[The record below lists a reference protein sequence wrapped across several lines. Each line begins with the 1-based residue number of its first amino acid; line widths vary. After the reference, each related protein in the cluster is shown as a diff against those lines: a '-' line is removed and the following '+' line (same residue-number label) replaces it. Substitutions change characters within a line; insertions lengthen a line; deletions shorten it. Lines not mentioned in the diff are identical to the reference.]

1 MLKIKALLL
10 VVVVVAV
17 AWFVHSHH
25 QNKDTLK
32 QAVQKTANTAKTA
45 ATNTAT
51 QALASHCAGISG
63 QEVIVSIS
71 AQHLWACDGT
81 SVSYDNA
88 VITGME
94 QYPADLTPVGTYKIT
109 GKLTD
114 QTLAGSDSTGHW
126 SDFVNY
132 WMPFLANQY
141 GTYGFH
147 DLTQTANGANGRADS
162 DFGNIDINAPYTAA
176 KHASHGC
183 VEMPL
188 TAMKWLYGWAA
199 VGTTVSIVS

>member
-1 MLKIKALLL
+1 MLKIKLLIGVL
-10 VVVVVAV
+10 AV
-17 AWFVHSHH
+17 IAIGGFVYENNHKTNPSQTV
-25 QNKDTLK
+25 QN
-32 QAVQKTANTAKTA
+32 AAATAKNDVTKKV
-45 ATNTAT
+45 TPPVN
-51 QALASHCAGISG
+51 HCAGNTAA

-81 SVSYDNA
+81 NTSYDNP

-94 QYPADLTPVGTYKIT
+94 MYPADLTPTGTYKIT
-109 GKLTD
+109 GKLTA

-132 WMPFLANQY
+132 WMPFLYNQY
-141 GTYGFH
+141 GSYGFH
-147 DLTQTANGANGRADS
+147 DLTQTANGSNGRADS

-188 TAMKWLYGWAA
+188 TAMKWLYDWAA
-199 VGTTVSIVS
+199 VGTTVVVQS